1 MQKCKGQSY
10 MYLLAHWPIGESW
23 LATPPLY
30 SVLAP
35 LCFVTSQGH
44 RVPTKVA
51 KHTVECLPYQFVR
64 LHCGNPVKAGRQ
76 FLFHISNFLQA
87 KALIFCSLVHKLAM

>member
-1 MQKCKGQSY
+1 M
-10 MYLLAHWPIGESW
+10 LLGMNEAKSDHAKVQRPVIYV